1 MLNVRKGG
9 IEMRQKKLFTAGLLS
24 GAALFLNGC
33 SWMGG
38 SAMAGAIGHM
48 VFGAAAALAGMF
60 VYGKL
65 KK

>member
-1 MLNVRKGG
+1 MK
-9 IEMRQKKLFTAGLLS
+9 QKKLFTAGLLS
-24 GAALFLNGC
+24 GTAVFLNGC

-38 SAMAGAIGHM
+38 GAMAGAIGHM
-48 VFGAAAALAGMF
+48 VFGAVVALAGVF